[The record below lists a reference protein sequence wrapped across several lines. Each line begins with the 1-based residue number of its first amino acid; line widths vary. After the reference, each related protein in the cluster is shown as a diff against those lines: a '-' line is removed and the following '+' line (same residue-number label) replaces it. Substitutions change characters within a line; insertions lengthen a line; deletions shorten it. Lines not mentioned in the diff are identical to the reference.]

1 MDIST
6 SNLLRTYNKIMFLQ
20 WLVERMTVEIMEEE
34 KNETNHRQQQIMMK
48 NNDTIDYRGE
58 RMTEIINSYQ
68 WRVCCC

>member
-1 MDIST
+1 
-6 SNLLRTYNKIMFLQ
+6 MFLQ

-34 KNETNHRQQQIMMK
+34 KNETNRRQQQIMMK

-58 RMTEIINSYQ
+58 RTTEIINSYQ